1 MSQQVA
7 QTQDSSASSRTA
19 DHIHRIGPLVVF
31 LLGLYGAV
39 TAWGLG
45 VGELRAPGPGLWPF
59 LVSLIIM
66 VTGAVLFLIDHPGQ
80 YESWGR
86 GSIRI
91 FAGLISLGVFIVLFE
106 AFGFFL
112 PGVAMLLI
120 WLRLLGDESWSWT
133 VPLALIGPVIMY
145 LVFVEALAVPFPEDV
160 LISRI
165 RG

>member
-7 QTQDSSASSRTA
+7 QDRGSSSSRTA

-39 TAWGLG
+39 TAWGLD
-45 VGELRAPGPGLWPF
+45 VGELSAPGPGLWPF
-59 LVSLIIM
+59 LVSLVIM
-66 VTGAVLFLIDHPGQ
+66 VTGAILFFLDHPSQ

-86 GSIRI
+86 GSVRI
-91 FAGLISLGVFIVLFE
+91 FGGLLSLGVFIVLFE

-133 VPLALIGPVIMY
+133 LPLALIGPVVMY
-145 LVFVEALAVPFPEDV
+145 LIFVEALAVPFPEDV